1 MKLPVMRNDDDL
13 GELLDSIDVESWLD
27 SQGIDYR
34 VGRGSSGRQLNIRT
48 CPTCGS
54 DQWKTY
60 LNADSGLGNCFAGG
74 HPPGET
80 FNKWKYI
87 RAHLNEANGRQV
99 IEHIKAHVEGRGW
112 IAKRTTSVIVQ
123 TPVELK
129 LPDSFALPH
138 GGQNISYLVNRGI
151 TDAVTAYF
159 HLRYCHKGWFGYT
172 LDGQEKWMKF
182 DERVLIPVFD
192 LDGKM
197 VNFQGRDITGTQEPK
212 YLFPPGLSST
222 GQHLLNGMNVKST
235 KRIAIGEGAFDIAAL
250 KLALDGDA
258 ALRDVIPVATFGKH
272 LSFGSPESQESKFA
286 VLRDRGVEEAT
297 FFWDGTIDATDA
309 AVKAGFLL
317 KKLGLRVRVAML
329 PPDLD
334 PNEVPASVVREAF
347 YQATPLTMPSAVL
360 IMTKRRRMN
369 AR

>member
-1 MKLPVMRNDDDL
+1 MKLQVMRNDDDL

-34 VGRGSSGRQLNIRT
+34 VGRGSSGRQANLRE
-48 CPTCGS
+48 CPSCGNS
-54 DQWKTY
+54 NWKVYIGTE
-60 LNADSGLGNCFAGG
+60 SGLGNCFVCNKGY
-74 HPPGET
+74 
-80 FNKWKYI
+80 NKWGLI
-87 RAHLNEANGRQV
+87 RAHLNEASGRQV

-197 VNFQGRDITGTQEPK
+197 VNFQGRDITGAQEPK

-222 GQHLLNGMNVKST
+222 GQHLLNGMNVKDT
-235 KRIAIGEGAFDIAAL
+235 KRIVVGEGAFDIAAL

-258 ALRDVIPVATFGKH
+258 ALRDVVPVATFGKH
-272 LSFGSPESQESKFA
+272 LSFGSPESQEAKFA
-286 VLRDRGVEEAT
+286 VLRERGVEEVT

-360 IMTKRRRMN
+360 VMTKRRRMN